1 MRNKSIRASRPS
13 VQRGDYADEQY
24 RKEALRILA
33 TFGKAKPD
41 KGKKWI
47 SQEEHDLVLYRVS
60 SQSEVVKSLCAEL
73 V

>member
-1 MRNKSIRASRPS
+1 MKNKSARVIRPWARS
-13 VQRGDYADEQY
+13 GDYADERY

-47 SQEEHDLVLYRVS
+47 SHEEHDLVIYGGKL
-60 SQSEVVKSLCAEL
+60 E
-73 V
+73 